1 MRFRFQNGNE
11 QPCLLIKRPLTIY
24 QMRFVIRSAEFGA
37 TVAEMDYSHLPDEYE
52 QLAQI

>member
-11 QPCLLIKRPLTIY
+11 QPCLLIKRALTIY
-24 QMRFVIRSAEFGA
+24 QMRCVIRSAEL
-37 TVAEMDYSHLPDEYE
+37 AEMDYSHLPDEYE